1 MKNILTVERG
11 FIKNKIID
19 NSIVYLISQ
28 HSYIQWNCNRPIQSF
43 MNFHQLTIEQV
54 FELTGSTS
62 QGLTTET
69 AKSKLE
75 EFGANELEGKKK
87 KPVWLFFINQ
97 FKDFMILVLI
107 GAAIIS
113 GIVGELPDTIII
125 LVIVVLNALVG
136 FVQEYRAEK
145 AIEALK
151 KMAALNALVI
161 RNGNPVTIHAEEIVP
176 GDIVLLEA
184 GNVVPADIRLIEV
197 HSLRIDESALTGESV
212 PADKTDHPLPDED
225 LSLGDRFNMVYK
237 STLIINGRAKG
248 LVVATGMKTE
258 IGKIAQM
265 LQHDE
270 TVTPLQKRMADFGRK
285 LSYLI
290 LIICA
295 LLFGVGLLRNEEPLK
310 MLLLSIS
317 LAVAA
322 IPEALPALITVA
334 LAMGARRMVKKNA
347 LIRKLPAVETLGSV
361 TYICSDK
368 TGTLTQN
375 KMKLV
380 EIDPDSSAKPIFK
393 NISLLETAMA
403 LNNDVKQNENGA
415 LQGDPTEIAL
425 VEHFITQHTA
435 STLKELKQQLP
446 RVSEIPFDSE
456 RKSMTTIHRHDDIY
470 LIISKGAVESIT
482 NSLSQEIPVES
493 ILEKANTMAQNG
505 IRVLAF
511 GYKIVNHLP
520 EPISIET
527 VENELRFAGFAAM
540 IDPPREEAKL
550 AISECKTA
558 GINIVMITGDHPATA
573 SAIAKEIGILSGNDL
588 VMTGKELQ
596 TIPAD
601 VFAAKVERVRVY
613 ARVSP
618 EQKLNIVKALQQ
630 KEHFVAM
637 TGDGV
642 NDAPSLKTSNIG
654 IAMGINGT
662 DVSKEAAHM
671 ILLDDNFATIVKA
684 VREGR
689 RIYDNIRKFVK
700 YIMTCNGAEIWTIF
714 LAPIAGLP
722 IPLLPIHILWINLVT
737 DGLPGLALSG
747 EKEEKDIMNRPP
759 RKTSESLFA
768 GTGFHIIW
776 VGLLMAGVT
785 LGVQAWATHHETEH
799 WQTMVFTVLSLA
811 QLGHVMA
818 IRSEKESLFRQGL
831 FSNLPLFG
839 AVLLTFLLQLGVIYI
854 PYANKLFKT
863 QPLTI
868 QELLICIVASAIV
881 FHAVELEKWIKRKQ
895 KK

>member
-1 MKNILTVERG
+1 
-11 FIKNKIID
+11 
-19 NSIVYLISQ
+19 
-28 HSYIQWNCNRPIQSF
+28 
-43 MNFHQLTIEQV
+43 MNYHQLTNEKI

-62 QGLTTET
+62 SGLTSES

-75 EFGANELEGKKK
+75 EFGPNILEGKKK
-87 KPVWLFFINQ
+87 KPIWLFFLTQ

-107 GAAIIS
+107 VAAIIS
-113 GIVGELPDTIII
+113 GIVGELTDTIII
-125 LVIVVLNALVG
+125 LVIVILNAIVG

-151 KMAALNALVI
+151 KMASLHAQVV
-161 RNGNPVTIHAEEIVP
+161 RDGTPGTIESEDLVP
-176 GDIVLLEA
+176 GDLVLLEA
-184 GNVVPADIRLIEV
+184 GNVAPADIRLIET

-212 PADKTDHPLPDED
+212 PADKTDQPLQEAD
-225 LSLGDRFNMVYK
+225 LSLGDRFNMAYK
-237 STLIINGRAKG
+237 STLITNGRARG
-248 LVVATGMKTE
+248 IVIATGMKTE

-265 LQHDE
+265 LQQDE
-270 TVTPLQKRMADFGRK
+270 TITPLQKRMGDFGKK

-290 LIICA
+290 FIICA
-295 LLFGVGLLRNEEPLK
+295 LLFGVGLLRGEEPIK

-334 LAMGARRMVKKNA
+334 LAIGARRMVVKNA

-380 EIDPDSSAKPIFK
+380 HMAPEPLATPISQ
-393 NISLLETAMA
+393 NIHALETAMA
-403 LNNDVKQNENGA
+403 LNNDVKLSNNNG

-425 VEHFITQHTA
+425 VEHFIAQHNA
-435 STLKELKQQLP
+435 DGLKDLQQKLA

-456 RKSMTTIHRHDDIY
+456 RKLMTTIHRVDNEFVV
-470 LIISKGAVESIT
+470 ISKGAVESIT
-482 NSLSQEIPVES
+482 AIISDKSSVET
-493 ILEKANTMAQNG
+493 ILANANTLAADG

-511 GYKIVNHLP
+511 GYKKVNSLP
-520 EPISIET
+520 KEVNSENI
-527 VENELRFAGFAAM
+527 ENELVFAGLAGM
-540 IDPPREEAKL
+540 IDPPREEARL
-550 AISECKTA
+550 AIGECKTA
-558 GINIVMITGDHPATA
+558 GIHTVMITGDHPATA
-573 SAIAKEIGILSGNDL
+573 SAIAKQIGILTENDL
-588 VMTGKELQ
+588 VITGKELQ
-596 TIPAD
+596 SLPDD

-618 EQKLNIVKALQQ
+618 EQKLNIVKALQGR
-630 KEHFVAM
+630 EHFVAM

-642 NDAPSLKTSNIG
+642 NDAPSLKVSNIG

-662 DVSKEAAHM
+662 DVSKEAADM

-684 VREGR
+684 VKEGR

-747 EKEEKDIMNRPP
+747 EKEETDIMNRPP
-759 RKTSESLFA
+759 RKTNESLFA
-768 GTGFHIIW
+768 GTGYHIIW
-776 VGLLMAGVT
+776 VGLLMAGIT
-785 LGVQAWATHHETEH
+785 LGVQAWATHHDKEH

-811 QLGHVMA
+811 QLGHVLA
-818 IRSEKESLFRQGL
+818 IRSERESLFTQGL

-839 AVLLTFLLQLGVIYI
+839 AVMLTLLLQLGVIYI
-854 PYANKLFKT
+854 PYANDLFKT
-863 QPLTI
+863 QPLTVE
-868 QELLICIVASAIV
+868 ELLLCFGASALV
-881 FHAVELEKWIKRKQ
+881 FLAVEVEKLFKRSR

>member
-1 MKNILTVERG
+1 
-11 FIKNKIID
+11 
-19 NSIVYLISQ
+19 
-28 HSYIQWNCNRPIQSF
+28 
-43 MNFHQLTIEQV
+43 MNFHQLNIEKV
-54 FELTGSTS
+54 FELTGSS
-62 QGLTTET
+62 PAGLTAET

-75 EFGANELEGKKK
+75 EFGPNILEGKKK
-87 KPVWLFFINQ
+87 KPLWLFFINQ

-107 GAAIIS
+107 GAAVIS
-113 GIVGELPDTIII
+113 GVVGELTDTIII
-125 LVIVVLNALVG
+125 LVIVLLNAIVG

-151 KMAALNALVI
+151 KMAALNAQVV
-161 RNGNPVTIHAEEIVP
+161 RDGSSFTIESENLVP
-176 GDIVLLEA
+176 GDLVLLEA
-184 GNVVPADIRLIEV
+184 GNVAPADIRLIEA

-212 PADKTDHPLPDED
+212 PADKTDQPLAEED

-237 STLIINGRAKG
+237 STLITNGRAKG
-248 LVVATGMKTE
+248 IVVATGMKTE

-265 LQHDE
+265 LQQNE
-270 TVTPLQKRMADFGRK
+270 TVTPLQKRMGDFGKK

-290 LIICA
+290 LFICA

-334 LAMGARRMVKKNA
+334 LAIGARRMVKKNA

-375 KMKLV
+375 KMKL
-380 EIDPDSSAKPIFK
+380 IDAEPDASAEPVFN
-393 NISLLETAMA
+393 NIPVLETAMA
-403 LNNDVKQNENGA
+403 LNNDVQQNDNAG
-415 LQGDPTEIAL
+415 LKGDPTEIAL
-425 VEHFITQHTA
+425 VEHFIEKH
-435 STLKELKQQLP
+435 STSALKELHRQLA
-446 RVSEIPFDSE
+446 RVSELPFDSE
-456 RKSMTTIHRHDDIY
+456 RKSMTTIHRHANGF
-470 LIISKGAVESIT
+470 LVISKGAVESIT
-482 NSLSQEIPVES
+482 NSLSSDIPVEA
-493 ILEKANTMAQNG
+493 ILQKANTMAENG

-511 GYKIVNHLP
+511 GYKIIDKLP
-520 EPISIET
+520 EQVSVET
-527 VENELRFAGFAAM
+527 VETDLKFAGLAGM

-550 AISECKTA
+550 AIGECKTA
-558 GINIVMITGDHPATA
+558 GIITVMITGDHPATA
-573 SAIAKEIGILSGNDL
+573 SAIARQIGILTESDL

-596 TIPAD
+596 AMPED

-618 EQKLNIVKALQQ
+618 EQKLNIVKALQK

-684 VREGR
+684 VKEGR

-714 LAPIAGLP
+714 LAPILGLP

-759 RKTSESLFA
+759 RKSNESLFA

-785 LGVQAWATHHETEH
+785 LGVQAWATHHEKAH
-799 WQTMVFTVLSLA
+799 WQTMVFTVLSLT
-811 QLGHVMA
+811 QLGHVLA
-818 IRSEKESLFRQGL
+818 IRSEKESLFSQGL
-831 FSNLPLFG
+831 FSNLPLLG
-839 AVLLTFLLQLGVIYI
+839 AVMLTFLLQLGVIYI
-854 PYANKLFKT
+854 PYANDLFKT
-863 QPLTI
+863 QALSI
-868 QELLICIVASAIV
+868 EELLICIAASVTV
-881 FHAVELEKWIKRKQ
+881 FLAVEIEKLFKRKKS
-895 KK
+895 KKSVS

>member
-1 MKNILTVERG
+1 
-11 FIKNKIID
+11 
-19 NSIVYLISQ
+19 
-28 HSYIQWNCNRPIQSF
+28 
-43 MNFHQLTIEQV
+43 MNFHQLTVEKV
-54 FELTGSTS
+54 FEITGSGH
-62 QGLTTET
+62 QGLTKEI
-69 AKSKLE
+69 AQSKFE
-75 EFGANELEGKKK
+75 EFGPNALEGKKK
-87 KPVWLFFINQ
+87 KPIWLFFLNQ

-113 GIVGELPDTIII
+113 GIVGELTDTIII
-125 LVIVVLNALVG
+125 LVIVLLNAIVG

-151 KMAALNALVI
+151 KMAALNAQII
-161 RNGNPVTIHAEEIVP
+161 RNGNQITVQSEDLVP
-176 GDIVLLEA
+176 GDLVLLEA
-184 GNVVPADIRLIEV
+184 GNVTPADIRLTEA

-212 PADKTDHPLPDED
+212 PTDKTDQPLKEEELP
-225 LSLGDRFNMVYK
+225 LGDRFNMAYK
-237 STLIINGRAKG
+237 STLITNGRAKG
-248 LVVATGMKTE
+248 IVVATGMKTE

-265 LQHDE
+265 LQLDE
-270 TVTPLQKRMADFGRK
+270 TVTPLQKRMADFGKK

-334 LAMGARRMVKKNA
+334 LAIGARRMVKINA

-380 EIDPDSSAKPIFK
+380 HTEQEPSASPIVK
-393 NISLLETAMA
+393 DIPVLESAMA
-403 LNNDVKQNENGA
+403 LNHDVKQIENNV

-425 VEHFITQHTA
+425 VEHFISQHSENA
-435 STLKELKQQLP
+435 LKELQQQLP
-446 RVSEIPFDSE
+446 RISEIPFDSD
-456 RKSMTTIHRHDDIY
+456 RKLMTTIHQHENRY
-470 LIISKGAVESIT
+470 VVISKGAVESIT
-482 NSLSQEIPVES
+482 GILSGGRSAEP
-493 ILEKANTMAQNG
+493 ILKNATSQAENG

-511 GYKIVNHLP
+511 GYKIIDTLP
-520 EPISIET
+520 EVISIEN
-527 VENELRFAGFAAM
+527 VENDLLFAGLAGM
-540 IDPPREEAKL
+540 IDPPREEARL
-550 AISECKTA
+550 AIEECKTA
-558 GINIVMITGDHPATA
+558 GIHIVMITGDHPATA
-573 SAIAKEIGILSGNDL
+573 SAIAKQIGILTENDL

-596 TIPAD
+596 SLPED

-618 EQKLNIVKALQQ
+618 EQKLNIVKALQR

-684 VREGR
+684 VKEGR

-714 LAPIAGLP
+714 LAPIVGLP

-759 RKTSESLFA
+759 RKTNESLFA
-768 GTGFHIIW
+768 GTGYHIIW

-785 LGVQAWATHHETEH
+785 LGTQAWATHHEKDH

-811 QLGHVMA
+811 QLGHVLA
-818 IRSEKESLFRQGL
+818 IRSEKESLYSQGL

-839 AVLLTFLLQLGVIYI
+839 AVMLTFLLQLGVIYI
-854 PYANKLFKT
+854 PFANELFKT
-863 QPLTI
+863 KPLPLT
-868 QELLICIVASAIV
+868 ELLICIGASLV
-881 FHAVELEKWIKRKQ
+881 VLHAVELEKWLKRRKAR
-895 KK
+895 KV